1 MRSMAIIVM
10 LKIEQLRLQ
19 IGRRPESAVVQNRV
33 LSRYSRRTVPDQP
46 LYEGMRKR
54 HVRNSLDF
62 GDSEYPTI
70 GLPLVESI
78 QWMMVQAEVF
88 WQTLLA
94 NRSAEHP
101 AQRHS
106 INRRGRQT
114 Q

>member
-1 MRSMAIIVM
+1 
-10 LKIEQLRLQ
+10 
-19 IGRRPESAVVQNRV
+19 
-33 LSRYSRRTVPDQP
+33 
-46 LYEGMRKR
+46 MRKR

-78 QWMMVQAEVF
+78 QRIMVQAEVF

-106 INRRGRQT
+106 IHNSGMDAKADDSPGELVHYNENPICSQGCRFASE
-114 Q
+114 